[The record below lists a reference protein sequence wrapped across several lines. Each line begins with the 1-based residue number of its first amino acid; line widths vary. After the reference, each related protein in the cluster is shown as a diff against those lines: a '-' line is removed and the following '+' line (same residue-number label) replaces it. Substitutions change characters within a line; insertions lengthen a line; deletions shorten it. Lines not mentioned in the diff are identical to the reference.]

1 MLLSVAER
9 LRPLLNPYFYFIFFI
24 KKVDESF
31 ELPVLLSLQKACET
45 HFNRTEGTWVRSGR
59 LQGECA
65 RTRAPVA
72 TPAEF
77 VELWKV
83 MMVRCLC
90 WRSQQSSVSRAARVD
105 GWCQATQ
112 EQAWFLPTTD
122 KCCPQ
127 SLIQHRIIL
136 LQKLYLLQ
144 QSSTLDTCILWYC
157 HIFLYRNKGYISPDI
172 IYVWQSLW
180 TELLSFPVT
189 AA

>member
-1 MLLSVAER
+1 MKVSSYLYYCR
-9 LRPLLNPYFYFIFFI
+9 FRRPAKRISI
-24 KKVDESF
+24 
-31 ELPVLLSLQKACET
+31 LQKET
-45 HFNRTEGTWVRSGR
+45 R
-59 LQGECA
+59 CA
-65 RTRAPVA
+65 PGAYRQNAHVHAPPVA

-122 KCCPQ
+122 KCCPK
-127 SLIQHRIIL
+127 SLIQHKIRF

-157 HIFLYRNKGYISPDI
+157 HIFFIYIGTKV
-172 IYVWQSLW
+172 IY
-180 TELLSFPVT
+180 LLILSM
-189 AA
+189 